1 MTQLIRIH
9 QLTMIVH
16 QYCSNLR
23 IPLDYYLYK
32 NQADVEVMLQVMM
45 DINAV
50 TIEFHHTKEIHSI
63 RRSVFFFVGRNS
75 TFRLRALI

>member
-1 MTQLIRIH
+1 
-9 QLTMIVH
+9 
-16 QYCSNLR
+16 
-23 IPLDYYLYK
+23 
-32 NQADVEVMLQVMM
+32 M